1 MPLGTIEAFGDHGQV
16 RGDTVCEDY
25 AGAHRVIERLRAC
38 GIEIDTVTQQ
48 LLEAGVKQF
57 ADSYDQLI
65 NGIAEKVDALHGRL
79 TAQRR

>member
-1 MPLGTIEAFGDHGQV
+1 
-16 RGDTVCEDY
+16 
-25 AGAHRVIERLRAC
+25 
-38 GIEIDTVTQQ
+38 
-48 LLEAGVKQF
+48 VKQF